1 MAGTTLAAYG
11 RSPGHDDA
19 DRSRSIVVGMNGRGA
34 HRGAPVLHFGGPDAS
49 VTMRRLTL
57 CCTVLAAACVLG
69 APARAQAP
77 ESVYTELLKG
87 RCKFISI
94 EKETNEE
101 QVKRCPGHG
110 GAQVLTRASHTTV
123 YLSFRWSKSRM
134 AEDVVSGWSL
144 GDKVEWR
151 GARTRNGFAPYAT
164 IVRVIVKDPDTLVG
178 GGHVLAVVRIG
189 KRDACLAAAVDIS
202 ANKEANALAR
212 EAADAIARTFACG
225 KDRPRVHGAATRWT
239 EAVIGVDG
247 SRRQ

>member
-1 MAGTTLAAYG
+1 M
-11 RSPGHDDA
+11 
-19 DRSRSIVVGMNGRGA
+19 
-34 HRGAPVLHFGGPDAS
+34 LHFGGPNAS

-57 CCTVLAAACVLG
+57 CCTVFAAACVLG
-69 APARAQAP
+69 GAPAPAQAP

-110 GAQVLTRASHTTV
+110 GAQVLTRASHTTE

-151 GARTRNGFAPYAT
+151 GARTRNGFEPYAT

-189 KRDACLAAAVDIS
+189 KRDACLAAAVDVS

-212 EAADAIARTFACG
+212 EAADTIARTFACG
-225 KDRPRVHGAATRWT
+225 KDKPRVSGAATRWT

-247 SRRQ
+247 AERK

>member
-1 MAGTTLAAYG
+1 
-11 RSPGHDDA
+11 
-19 DRSRSIVVGMNGRGA
+19 
-34 HRGAPVLHFGGPDAS
+34 
-49 VTMRRLTL
+49 MRRLGL

-69 APARAQAP
+69 AVPAPAQAP
-77 ESVYTELLKG
+77 ESAYTELLKG

-151 GARTRNGFAPYAT
+151 GARTRSGFEPYAT
-164 IVRVIVKDPDTLVG
+164 IVRVIVKDPDTRVG
-178 GGHVLAVVRIG
+178 GGHVLAVMRMDRQ
-189 KRDACLAAAVDIS
+189 KACLAAAIDVS

-212 EAADAIARTFACG
+212 EAADTVARTFACG
-225 KDRPRVHGAATRWT
+225 KDKPRVSGAATKWT

-247 SRRQ
+247 SDDHR

>member
-1 MAGTTLAAYG
+1 
-11 RSPGHDDA
+11 
-19 DRSRSIVVGMNGRGA
+19 
-34 HRGAPVLHFGGPDAS
+34 
-49 VTMRRLTL
+49 MRRLGL
-57 CCTVLAAACVLG
+57 CCAVLAAACMLG
-69 APARAQAP
+69 GATAPAQAP

-94 EKETNEE
+94 DKETNEE

-151 GARTRNGFAPYAT
+151 GVRARKGFEPYAT

-178 GGHVLAVVRIG
+178 GGHVLAVMRID
-189 KRDACLAAAVDIS
+189 KRDACLAAAVDVS

-212 EAADAIARTFACG
+212 EAADTVARTFACG
-225 KDRPRVHGAATRWT
+225 KDKPRVSGAATKST

-247 SRRQ
+247 SEESRR

>member
-1 MAGTTLAAYG
+1 
-11 RSPGHDDA
+11 
-19 DRSRSIVVGMNGRGA
+19 
-34 HRGAPVLHFGGPDAS
+34 
-49 VTMRRLTL
+49 MRRLGL
-57 CCTVLAAACVLG
+57 CCAVLAAACMLG
-69 APARAQAP
+69 GATAPAQAP

-94 EKETNEE
+94 DKETNEE

-151 GARTRNGFAPYAT
+151 GARTRNGFEPYAT

-178 GGHVLAVVRIG
+178 GGHVLAVMRIAQ
-189 KRDACLAAAVDIS
+189 REACLAAAVDVS

-212 EAADAIARTFACG
+212 EAADTVARTFACG
-225 KDRPRVHGAATRWT
+225 KDKPRVSGAATKST

-247 SRRQ
+247 SEESRR